1 MKAQPLNRQAGY
13 TSVVDI
19 LAKAG
24 FTQDP
29 VRLDISD
36 LAPMQKLQVMTAR
49 LMGYSP
55 VRVSWPDGASALM
68 PLPPGAST
76 PTPAEIVRAYRQ
88 CKVAPTKQNMGDSHE

>member
-1 MKAQPLNRQAGY
+1 MKAQPPINDAGFA
-13 TSVVDI
+13 SVVDI

-29 VRLDISD
+29 VRLGIAD
-36 LAPMQKLQVMTAR
+36 LTPMQQLRVMTSR

-55 VRVSWPDGASALM
+55 VRVTWPDGASALM

-76 PTPAEIVRAYRQ
+76 PAPAEIVRAYRQ
-88 CKVAPTKQNMGDSHE
+88 CKAAPARQHTGDSHE